1 LDTSIDRL
9 AGLLGQSAAQPLDGL
24 ADRVTET
31 ALGTRRTGDDV
42 CLLLVAF
49 EG

>member
-1 LDTSIDRL
+1 
-9 AGLLGQSAAQPLDGL
+9 
-24 ADRVTET
+24 VTET

-49 EG
+49 EV